1 MRFRR
6 NRHEGIGQAGFGI
19 EFLLQ
24 FPFAPAVVVLGYG
37 QAKRN
42 VWLRR
47 CELLIAPFVRKK
59 SSQECVIRLANDE
72 KSLATPA
79 FFFHQY
85 HAEVLDRGLS
95 TYQH

>member
-6 NRHEGIGQAGFGI
+6 NRHEGIGQAGFAI
-19 EFLLQ
+19 EFWLQ

-42 VWLRR
+42 VWPRR
-47 CELLIAPFVRKK
+47 CELLVAPFARKK
-59 SSQECVIRLANDE
+59 RSQERVIGLANDK

-79 FFFHQY
+79 FFFDQY
-85 HAEVLDRGLS
+85 HAAALDRSLS
-95 TYQH
+95 TYE